1 MVDVAFCSYHR
12 DRQSGISHL
21 MLRAFLLP
29 FYILLDLVILS
40 HFAAKNDRVHTF
52 QIRRPAPLLL
62 PSAQRQVQ

>member
-40 HFAAKNDRVHTF
+40 HFEPKYDHESTLF
-52 QIRRPAPLLL
+52 KSDDLPLFFCPAR
-62 PSAQRQVQ
+62 SD